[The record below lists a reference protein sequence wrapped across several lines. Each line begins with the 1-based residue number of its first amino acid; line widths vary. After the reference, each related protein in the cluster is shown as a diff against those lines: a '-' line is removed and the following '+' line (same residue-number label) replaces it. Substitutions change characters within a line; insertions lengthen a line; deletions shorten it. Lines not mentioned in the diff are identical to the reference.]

1 MMTFNLNNKDEVR
14 DFAEI
19 LAQFQFRGVEYGL
32 SYNNGTVTVR
42 PFGAHFNG
50 GNQ

>member
-19 LAQFQFRGVEYGL
+19 LAQFQFKGVEYNL
-32 SYNNGTVTVR
+32 TYNQGTATVR
-42 PFGAHFNG
+42 PFGAHTG
-50 GNQ
+50 GQY